1 MADKKARSMKVYGQ
15 SGYKYRETPTITLK
29 GRWLEAAGFRIG
41 DYISVS
47 CENGRLVITPDAER
61 AKVAEA
67 EKAFME
73 RELKALQKKFESEKT
88 KLHLQFVAE
97 QEAGYGLCEERV

>member
-29 GRWLEAAGFRIG
+29 GLWLEAAGFQIG

-73 RELKALQKKFESEKT
+73 RELKVLQKKFDAEKA

>member
-29 GRWLEAAGFRIG
+29 GLWLEAAGFRIG

-67 EKAFME
+67 EKTFME
-73 RELKALQKKFESEKT
+73 RELKVLVTIQSHNF
-88 KLHLQFVAE
+88 FVQNAIF
-97 QEAGYGLCEERV
+97 YGSITNFM